1 MNKLMK
7 LFTSLLGL
15 IIMVNINLSTVTAQG
30 EYLVSDELIH
40 EEYPEES
47 FKYEIIQQ
55 DVNDFLE
62 GVAAYHNLEVT
73 DFEHSSIPELTMERY
88 SFENESYILSVAQVE
103 NSIAYGY
110 TRSEGFVYY
119 DVQNVV
125 KENGLEVST
134 EDDLSFAT
142 REEITQEID
151 TLIHSL
157 GIELDYSIEL
167 QSITANDMSTLLKE
181 YFNFEGGDE
190 EISQIATDLYMASV
204 KFFIDDIPIN
214 DFTMGDYEAGIV
226 AEDTVFQLTFSE
238 NGIENADLRGYNQV
252 GERLNQI
259 NLNAEEI
266 ISLIEKKYNNIII
279 LNDTQLSSLDLV
291 YLHLLGSNTDV
302 ETEHYFPVWLGI
314 VEQNVDG
321 EIFQNYV
328 FIDAET
334 KKELTLY

>member
-15 IIMVNINLSTVTAQG
+15 MIMVNIHLSTVTAQG
-30 EYLVSDELIH
+30 EYSVSDELIH
-40 EEYPEES
+40 DEYPEES

-62 GVAAYHNLEVT
+62 GVAEYHNLEVT

-110 TRSEGFVYY
+110 TRSESFVYY

-167 QSITANDMSTLLKE
+167 QSITANEMSVLLKE

-190 EISQIATDLYMASV
+190 EISQTATDLYMASV
-204 KFFIDDIPIN
+204 KFFIEDIPIN
-214 DFTMGDYEAGIV
+214 DFAMGDYEAGIV

-238 NGIENADLRGYNQV
+238 NGLENSDLRGYNKV

-266 ISLIEKKYNNIII
+266 ISLIENKYENIII
-279 LNDTQLSSLDLV
+279 LNDTKLSSLELV
-291 YLHLLGSNTDV
+291 YLHLLGSKTS
-302 ETEHYFPVWLGI
+302 EESELYIPVWLGI
-314 VEQNVDG
+314 IEQEVDG
-321 EIFQNYV
+321 VTYPTYV

-334 KKELTLY
+334 KKELTLF

>member
-1 MNKLMK
+1 M
-7 LFTSLLGL
+7 
-15 IIMVNINLSTVTAQG
+15 A
-30 EYLVSDELIH
+30 
-40 EEYPEES
+40 
-47 FKYEIIQQ
+47 
-55 DVNDFLE
+55 
-62 GVAAYHNLEVT
+62 
-73 DFEHSSIPELTMERY
+73 
-88 SFENESYILSVAQVE
+88 
-103 NSIAYGY
+103 
-110 TRSEGFVYY
+110 
-119 DVQNVV
+119 VV
-125 KENGLEVST
+125 K
-134 EDDLSFAT
+134 
-142 REEITQEID
+142 
-151 TLIHSL
+151 
-157 GIELDYSIEL
+157 L

-226 AEDTVFQLTFSE
+226 AEDTEFQLTFSE